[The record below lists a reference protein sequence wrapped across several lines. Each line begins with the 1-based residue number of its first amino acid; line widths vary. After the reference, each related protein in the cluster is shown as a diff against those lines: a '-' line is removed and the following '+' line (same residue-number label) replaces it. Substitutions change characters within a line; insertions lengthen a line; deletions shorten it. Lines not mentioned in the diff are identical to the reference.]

1 MRKFRVFVMLVAA
14 VLCAAGTANG
24 QDPAK
29 FTLKGNIDYVLE
41 GYEKGAVIESIALRQ
56 YPRMKIVGNGGGN
69 LSYYGVFDGKPQVAE
84 LVVDLTVPGGSGS
97 TNLAFVLE
105 EGIIEFDGG
114 AVPKGGKLNNALR
127 GLLEELPKMKEKDA
141 VETIRNFV
149 AQVENAPA
157 SVILLSGA
165 KHFVGADNAFNLVV
179 QSPKEVRGHWAIKSI
194 LPQLRAEA
202 FMEQNRKATDSGQK
216 FKDFSVYYKGKM
228 LNLSDYVGKGKYVL
242 VDFWASWCGPC
253 IREIPELQKLH
264 SQHKDRLQ
272 IISISV
278 DESKEQ
284 WQDAIAKY
292 ELSQWY
298 QLIANNNEECYFAE
312 QANTAL
318 AYGVEQIPCFI
329 LIDTN
334 GTIIGRWLHLTA
346 DVTKEIEQLIAN

>member
-1 MRKFRVFVMLVAA
+1 MSMRKFRVFVMLVAA
-14 VLCAAGTANG
+14 VLCAAGAANG

-253 IREIPELQKLH
+253 MQEIPNLINVYKKYAGEKFDVLGVAVNDKPQNTEQAIEKLGIPYP
-264 SQHKDRLQ
+264 Q
-272 IISISV
+272 IIGAGNEIS
-278 DESKEQ
+278 
-284 WQDAIAKY
+284 AIYGINAIPHII
-292 ELSQWY
+292 LFAPDGTVLHRGLRGAQ
-298 QLIANNNEECYFAE
+298 IEEAIKKV
-312 QANTAL
+312 L
-318 AYGVEQIPCFI
+318 
-329 LIDTN
+329 
-334 GTIIGRWLHLTA
+334 
-346 DVTKEIEQLIAN
+346 K

>member
-1 MRKFRVFVMLVAA
+1 MSMRKFRVFVMLVAA

-253 IREIPELQKLH
+253 MQEIPNLINVYKKYAGEKFDVLGVAVNDKPQNTEQAIEKLGIPYP
-264 SQHKDRLQ
+264 Q
-272 IISISV
+272 IIGAGNEIS
-278 DESKEQ
+278 
-284 WQDAIAKY
+284 AIYGINAIPHII
-292 ELSQWY
+292 LFAPDGTVLHRGLRGAQ
-298 QLIANNNEECYFAE
+298 IEEAIKKV
-312 QANTAL
+312 L
-318 AYGVEQIPCFI
+318 
-329 LIDTN
+329 
-334 GTIIGRWLHLTA
+334 
-346 DVTKEIEQLIAN
+346 K